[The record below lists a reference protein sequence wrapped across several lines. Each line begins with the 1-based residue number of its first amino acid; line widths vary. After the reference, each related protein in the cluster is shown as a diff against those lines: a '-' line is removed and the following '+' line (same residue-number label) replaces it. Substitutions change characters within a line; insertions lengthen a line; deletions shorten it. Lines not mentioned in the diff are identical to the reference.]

1 MVQVTDELALSL
13 EHLSLYYTHDPHLS
27 NLPVLI
33 YHGPSTTTNSTL
45 NSSRIQL
52 HIFTAAGFQTY
63 QRITISPNS
72 PLYQSVNYLPRDKQ
86 GDEVC
91 RGLAFG
97 LFKYFKELPE
107 VVKSGLILQVANT
120 SRKQRP
126 GSAPK
131 LFGEQHAADLASSMV
146 RVENVAEVTADIEAA
161 LRIQNI
167 NYVDMDLVL
176 PPGSISPLQE
186 SEEDLDEEE
195 YPDLTLK
202 QYGSYASLVK
212 LFGEV
217 TFLPTSRIRR
227 APSRPTSLN
236 RSRSFLK
243 DQKLALRREMGELV
257 DTEERYVIKMHELV
271 NHIADDF
278 RAKAKSRAFGS
289 FSPSEDDLQK
299 LFPRCLD
306 RILQINSAFLSA
318 IRKVMDETEEEA
330 MQDLE
335 APVVSSTSSRYGGSG
350 RLKDPTGALAFAKV
364 LLEWFPQFSESYQQY
379 IHASQEFPQIIS
391 SFMKQPS
398 SFSSRVQAT
407 GEQRLRSA
415 VIEPVQRLPR
425 YSLFIDNIV
434 NSLPILHP
442 ALQPMLKAR
451 DIITSICSLDPPA
464 TDKSQVVNRLR
475 CLVDAWPSTLHP
487 QGRLITAVDTIE
499 LPAPYHFCTTPG
511 HGAGSPKEGILL
523 LFADCIVLLKK
534 NKDCLQTARGVMAE
548 IDKPS
553 AQTMM
558 ASVTAAAGGQ
568 KHIFDLSFTGWHV
581 LGDTKFTSSD
591 DNRCIWLTSLH
602 ELRDANMGRNRNQ
615 AATVR
620 NFVLQGAYEA
630 KASRLGEELIKARL
644 EGRFSEAERESDKW
658 SLRSMKPAGVCLY
671 TAVFAEG
678 VDNLIQ
684 GRREPA
690 PVRLVVD
697 HEKGTKGAPVGHYGV
712 DIVANVTTLAGG
724 EKYRLEI
731 DGLND
736 RVYVDEVLPEYFMMT
751 FAKRVTD
758 LLRLQHQISNP
769 SLSAPFTSFYTKILK
784 SIDVLCEG
792 DKSKS
797 YRPHSPVKM
806 LSSLLNSGFGS
817 SASPSPTNVNGF
829 ASPNKISR
837 PIMMGKIP
845 SLESPQI
852 VRTSSNRSLH
862 SIQDLDGKG
871 GVRATFEDSR
881 PINPLVRLEE
891 TFTGY
896 IAALQSRKGNVVGKN
911 LRTRGATDE
920 LAVNALYNTFIENP
934 FDTRAASETSFD
946 VIFVAFEKFLRLAW
960 KEQMGS
966 VMSLESL
973 DALQE
978 RSINLYPGDFNEY
991 VRLIFGEMAP
1001 QNRRAFIAIIKL
1013 LADLLD
1019 GCGNDGDRGSL
1030 TVAFAE
1036 LLVVDGEPHN
1046 YINLLDRVV
1055 EDSDRLFD
1063 DLGPGAGIGS
1073 GGGGGGGGGSNYGSV
1088 ASRSIHSATGS
1099 ITSNTSLR
1107 RRFADTVFRQSSTKS
1122 DTDHRPSVW
1131 RTLSKTTRSVA
1142 TGDQYA
1148 SKPSL
1153 GRAHSIE
1160 SPDRKARPGSRD
1172 RPTVMGAFDD
1182 RPGSSDSIA
1191 PKSRLSTIG
1200 ASPPPEDQ
1208 DDNGTTRS
1216 SKKKRRSSLS
1226 DLKSLM
1232 AQAAVGPMTPSPE
1245 QQPAT
1250 TTPPNKLNSPPRT
1263 PSPIKVP
1270 ASPMKIAKLPV
1281 NGSIMD
1287 RDRSL
1292 MYRNSPAL
1300 KENTPITSP
1309 DRSVGN
1315 LTERAQNIM
1324 SSLDS
1329 TPVASPIKEQWR
1341 AGHNKTV
1348 SLSSNI
1354 PTLRGT
1360 PRDPSRPIN
1369 SSANNLNGIKSPQ
1382 RLRLQSPQKL
1392 RERLQ
1397 NEAKAINEAEAS
1409 LQNELSK
1416 IGEEM
1421 AKLNAVSAIPRT
1433 SDIARL
1439 SEAVLLL
1446 ETKIP
1451 NVVKELNERNDA
1463 VKKELETSLQAS
1475 EFKVRALD
1483 QLYKESSAENELLYE
1498 KFNAELGK
1506 IVKALRTSK
1515 KTVNGAGGE
1524 DGNGVNGAMSA
1535 KEELVTRMRESSE
1548 EAARVKKENARLR
1561 REVLTLRTLLKGQEA
1576 VGPQ

>member
-1 MVQVTDELALSL
+1 MVLLPLPIPLSIV
-13 EHLSLYYTHDPHLS
+13 HAF
-27 NLPVLI
+27 N
-33 YHGPSTTTNSTL
+33 
-45 NSSRIQL
+45 
-52 HIFTAAGFQTY
+52 FT
-63 QRITISPNS
+63 SS
-72 PLYQSVNYLPRDKQ
+72 PLQVFKVTSASPSRPTHPCTNRSTIYREINKAMKSAVVSLSVYTNIL
-86 GDEVC
+86 
-91 RGLAFG
+91 
-97 LFKYFKELPE
+97 KELPE

-120 SRKQRP
+120 ARKQRP
-126 GSAPK
+126 GSAPT
-131 LFGEQHAADLASSMV
+131 LFGQQHAADLANSM
-146 RVENVAEVTADIEAA
+146 
-161 LRIQNI
+161 NI
-167 NYVDMDLVL
+167 NYADVDLVL
-176 PPGSISPLQE
+176 LHPGSISPFQE
-186 SEEDLDEEE
+186 LEGDLDEEE
-195 YPDLTLK
+195 YPDLALR
-202 QYGSYASLVK
+202 QYG
-212 LFGEV
+212 
-217 TFLPTSRIRR
+217 P
-227 APSRPTSLN
+227 
-236 RSRSFLK
+236 
-243 DQKLALRREMGELV
+243 
-257 DTEERYVIKMHELV
+257 
-271 NHIADDF
+271 
-278 RAKAKSRAFGS
+278 
-289 FSPSEDDLQK
+289 
-299 LFPRCLD
+299 
-306 RILQINSAFLSA
+306 ILQINSAFLSA

-434 NSLPILHP
+434 NSLPVLHP

-464 TDKSQVVNRLR
+464 ADKSQVVNRLR
-475 CLVDAWPSTLHP
+475 YLVEAWPSTLHP
-487 QGRLITAVDTIE
+487 QGRLITAVDTLE
-499 LPAPYHFCTTPG
+499 LPAPYHVVATT
-511 HGAGSPKEGILL
+511 GSAASNTKEGMLL

-581 LGDTKFTSSD
+581 LGDTRFTSSD

-602 ELRDANMGRNRNQ
+602 ELKDANMGRDRNQ

-620 NFVLQGAYEA
+620 NFILQGAYEA
-630 KASRLGEELIKARL
+630 KASKLGEELIKARL
-644 EGRFSEAERESDKW
+644 EGRFSEAERETDKW
-658 SLRSMKPAGVCLY
+658 SLRSIKPAGVHLF
-671 TAVFAEG
+671 TAIFAEG
-678 VDNLIQ
+678 VDDFIK

-724 EKYRLEI
+724 EKYRLEV

-736 RVYVDEVLPEYFMMT
+736 RVYVDEVFPEYFLVT

-758 LLRLQHQISNP
+758 LLRLQHHISNP
-769 SLSAPFTSFYTKILK
+769 SLSAPFISHYTKILK
-784 SIDVLCEG
+784 SIDVMCEG
-792 DKSKS
+792 DRSKS

-806 LSSLLNSGFGS
+806 LSNLINNNFGS
-817 SASPSPTNVNGF
+817 SASPSPTNINAL
-829 ASPNKISR
+829 ASPGKFSR
-837 PIMMGKIP
+837 PLMMGKIP
-845 SLESPQI
+845 TLESPQI
-852 VRTSSNRSLH
+852 VRTGSNRSLH
-862 SIQDLDGKG
+862 SIQDVDGKSS
-871 GVRATFEDSR
+871 VRATFEDAR
-881 PINPLVRLEE
+881 PVNPLVRLEE

-911 LRTRGATDE
+911 LRTRSSADE

-946 VIFVAFEKFLRLAW
+946 VIFVAFEKFLKLAW

-978 RSINLYPGDFNEY
+978 RSVRLYPGDFNDY

-1001 QNRRAFIAIIKL
+1001 QNRRAFVAIIKL

-1055 EDSDRLFD
+1055 EDSDKLFD
-1063 DLGPGAGIGS
+1063 DLGPGAGIGI
-1073 GGGGGGGGGSNYGSV
+1073 GIGGGSNYSSM
-1088 ASRSIHSATGS
+1088 ASRSVHSATGS

-1107 RRFADTVFRQSSTKS
+1107 RRFADTVFRQGSTKA
-1122 DTDHRPSVW
+1122 DADHRPSVW

-1142 TGDQYA
+1142 TGDQYT

-1160 SPDRKARPGSRD
+1160 SPDRKVRPGSRD

-1182 RPGSSDSIA
+1182 RPGSSDSIV

-1200 ASPPPEDQ
+1200 ASPPPEDET
-1208 DDNGTTRS
+1208 DNGTTRS

-1232 AQAAVGPMTPSPE
+1232 AQATLGPMTPSPE
-1245 QQPAT
+1245 QKPI
-1250 TTPPNKLNSPPRT
+1250 TTPPNKTDFPPRT
-1263 PSPIKVP
+1263 PSPAKVTPSPLKITKVP
-1270 ASPMKIAKLPV
+1270 I

-1292 MYRNSPAL
+1292 MYRNSPNL
-1300 KENTPITSP
+1300 KETTSMTSP
-1309 DRSVGN
+1309 DRSIGN
-1315 LTERAQNIM
+1315 LTERPQNIM

-1329 TPVASPIKEQWR
+1329 TPISSPVKEQWR

-1360 PRDPSRPIN
+1360 PRDPSRPTAAYGN
-1369 SSANNLNGIKSPQ
+1369 SNGTKSPQ
-1382 RLRLQSPQKL
+1382 RLRLQK
-1392 RERLQ
+1392 
-1397 NEAKAINEAEAS
+1397 AS

-1439 SEAVLLL
+1439 SEAVLIL

-1451 NVVKELNERNDA
+1451 TIVKDLNERNDA
-1463 VKKELETSLQAS
+1463 VKKELETSLQA
-1475 EFKVRALD
+1475 
-1483 QLYKESSAENELLYE
+1483 
-1498 KFNAELGK
+1498 
-1506 IVKALRTSK
+1506 I
-1515 KTVNGAGGE
+1515 E

-1548 EAARVKKENARLR
+1548 ETARVKKENARLR
-1561 REVLTLRTLLKGQEA
+1561 REVLTLRTLLKGQEGA
-1576 VGPQ
+1576 L